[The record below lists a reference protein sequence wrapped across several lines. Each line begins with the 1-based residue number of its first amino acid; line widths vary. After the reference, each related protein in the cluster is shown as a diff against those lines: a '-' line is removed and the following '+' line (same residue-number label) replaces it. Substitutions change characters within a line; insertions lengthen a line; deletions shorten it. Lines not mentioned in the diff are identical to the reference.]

1 MSIRIA
7 TISLTVGLVLGATIF
22 GASYTEAESIFSL
35 SDSAKTNAELAHTQ
49 QKMTLDSQSLHQLVA
64 NTGAGQLTVKGV
76 EGQTQ
81 IEVTADIYTD
91 KDSDDVE
98 IELTLNKQGDNAMFV
113 ADIQSDGFMEQ
124 SPFIDVLITVPTGLA
139 LDITDGSG
147 SITISD
153 VAANIKLKDG
163 SGSIVMQKVGAVTL
177 ADGSGSINM
186 KDVNGDVTLQ
196 DGSGSISISQVAGDI
211 EVSDGSG
218 SINIDQVNGKVTIS
232 DGSGGINVSNTKGL
246 EIVSAGSGGVNH
258 QHIDGPIIVN

>member
-22 GASYTEAESIFSL
+22 GASYTEAESVFSL
-35 SDSAKTNAELAHTQ
+35 SDSAQVNAELTHSQ
-49 QKMTLDSQSLHQLVA
+49 QKMTLDSQSLSKLVA
-64 NTGAGQLTVKGV
+64 NTGAGKLTVKGI
-76 EGQTQ
+76 EGQKQ

-113 ADIQSDGFMEQ
+113 ADIQSNGFMEQ
-124 SPFIDVLITVPTGLA
+124 SPFIDVLITVPEALA

-147 SITISD
+147 SIKITD
-153 VAANIKLKDG
+153 VSASIKLKDG
-163 SGSIVMQKVGAVTL
+163 SGSIVIDHVGAVTL

-186 KDVNGDVTLQ
+186 KDVNGNVTLQ
-196 DGSGSISISQVAGDI
+196 DGSGSINISHVMGDI
-211 EVSDGSG
+211 DVSDGSG

-258 QHIDGPIIVN
+258 QHIDGPIVVN

>member
-35 SDSAKTNAELAHTQ
+35 TDSADVNAELTHTQ
-49 QKMTLDSQSLHQLVA
+49 QKMTLDSQSLNQLVA
-64 NTGAGQLTVKGV
+64 NTGAGKLTVKGV
-76 EGQTQ
+76 EGQTH

-91 KDSDDVE
+91 KDSEDVE
-98 IELTLNKQGDNAMFV
+98 IELTLNKQGDNAKFV
-113 ADIQSDGFMEQ
+113 ADIESDGFMEQ
-124 SPFIDVLITVPTGLA
+124 SPFIDVLITVPAALA

-147 SITISD
+147 SIKISD
-153 VAANIKLKDG
+153 VAAAITLKDG
-163 SGSIVMQKVGAVTL
+163 SGSIVMDHVGAVKL

-196 DGSGSISISQVAGDI
+196 DGSGSINISQVTGDI

-258 QHIDGPIIVN
+258 QDIDGPVIVN